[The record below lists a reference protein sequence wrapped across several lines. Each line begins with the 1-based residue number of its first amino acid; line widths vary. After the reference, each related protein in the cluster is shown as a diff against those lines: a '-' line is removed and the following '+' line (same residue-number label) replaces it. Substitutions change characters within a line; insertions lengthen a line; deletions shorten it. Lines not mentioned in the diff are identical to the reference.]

1 MPTMADTP
9 LRLLAFDTDDLSVL
23 SAHFQDATL
32 TVGEIAWLP
41 REKRFA
47 FAADRFDWAGSALGE
62 GNRRRR
68 AAVHFERV
76 TAVKSKGVDLDA
88 KDTMLNLLAIAFE
101 PTDAPAGAVD
111 LLFSGDACI
120 RLEVECLEA
129 AMKDLGPVWEI
140 EQCPGHA
147 LDEDA

>member
-1 MPTMADTP
+1 MPDTP
-9 LRLLAFDTDDLSVL
+9 LRLLAFDAEDLAIL
-23 SAHFQDATL
+23 SAHFQDAVLHAGDT
-32 TVGEIAWLP
+32 AWLP

-47 FAADRFDWAGSALGE
+47 FVANRFDWDGAARGE

-76 TAVKSKGVDLDA
+76 LNVRSRGLDPQNAGAV
-88 KDTMLNLLAIAFE
+88 LNLLAISFT
-101 PTDAPAGAVD
+101 PGDAPAGVIE

-129 AMKDLGPVWEI
+129 AMKDLGPAWTTEH
-140 EQCPGHA
+140 CPGHP
-147 LDEDA
+147 LDETA